1 MAKEDASQ
9 SPRPCVA
16 ERGEGESSTGSL
28 ARADFV
34 LLGHIV
40 VSSCRPLGNLCWLSF
55 PLLTSASM
63 VVKLGPE
70 RGERGGKLVKV
81 TFHFLF
87 LGDLID
93 GIWSLASYNPVF
105 WFPW

>member
-1 MAKEDASQ
+1 MAKGDVSQ

-16 ERGEGESSTGSL
+16 ERGQGESSTASL
-28 ARADFV
+28 AGADFV
-34 LLGHIV
+34 LIGHV
-40 VSSCRPLGNLCWLSF
+40 VASSCRPLGNLCSFSF
-55 PLLTSASM
+55 PLLTSACM

-70 RGERGGKLVKV
+70 LGKWGGKLVKV

-93 GIWSLASYNPVF
+93 GIWSLASYNPMF